1 MNTKKLLLLVLTLLC
16 VACLAFSACEQTPN
30 SNAISGLA
38 DISITCGDNLPTIAP
53 VAEYGTVT
61 VTIAKAVDGTEKEN
75 LTYGALPTKAPEAG
89 TYYLKATVEVG
100 ENYQAATAYA
110 KLTVSHKAFNDIAG
124 NGTLKEEATSDGKYK
139 TWEEKECP
147 CGAIIKGNE
156 KVNDKKANV
165 INGLSDVTLVCGSA
179 IDVTGV
185 TATFGTATIQIAA
198 AVEGTEKENLTYA
211 AISGTYNHGVYYIRA
226 TVAEGDNY
234 QGATAYAKV
243 TINHKAY
250 ADIEGEVLHQAVVD
264 TTKGYDYK
272 LCACEERIHG
282 ETEYVNVTI
291 KADGTVID
299 TQELA
304 IGAKVAYPATSK
316 LPTRTGYAAM
326 LLLNGNVWNAGET
339 VSDFATIDVAT
350 RWVIKDDATIESVKT
365 NWLFIAND
373 DTGLT
378 DETVNKL
385 TKEDDLWKI
394 ETLYNSAKPASPAE
408 VNLGDIALKVNYTY
422 QFTITSTHRTRI
434 CFGTETWDTNSYL
447 ISADMVNQPIVVT
460 VTYTGS
466 NTIVTFNGEVRT
478 YTNAQWPTH
487 NLNSVTLAIQDKDA
501 KDEADHPRYTVSIS
515 KQVSG
520 IFDYIAIDA
529 RLVASLPEVADIN
542 VSNADEI
549 MEAIETI
556 EALRTAH
563 FTAAELASATSLD
576 AHKKAAQD
584 WIDNHTANLKALENA
599 LPEFDTMFTA
609 DKDTQ
614 DAAYQALTKYL
625 AYYNV
630 VFTAEEKEAY
640 KEPEKIS
647 FYREFFKGANKAV
660 FEDAIGQMTGFTREG
675 NVFVVNGNTQAAP
688 QNLTATLNLPK
699 IAYGAFDQVTFILIG
714 SSEMAPVIF
723 EFGGKTYTFTL
734 PIPAKDEQPAVEGK
748 TYMWV
753 QFFIEKDPTD
763 GKWYATAN
771 HVDQEVT
778 AKVELSNDIVLGNE
792 SISVV
797 VKTTHWS
804 SVRIQGNGN
813 EATKNQ
819 ILGTLSTENV
829 VPVHQVSYSYKTGA
843 GDKTA
848 TQYYLN
854 NGKLVLPKVSESY
867 TDAEGKHTFKGW
879 FADGKEYKADD
890 AITAS
895 VNLVAKYEI
904 LEGDYTEY
912 TVKYIVNDAEYTT
925 TPEQTY
931 HYNDNLKLPVD
942 PATPVYDGTGKHY
955 EFKGWFVGSKK
966 YTNADKVTEDLELEA
981 KFELVDDIQ
990 YKVTLTNLDGADED
1004 ILVNSGTVAELT
1016 TPTRTGY
1023 VFEGWYKADG
1033 SKYDTTAEVTADITL
1048 AAKWLLPTDVTSTVF
1063 TAEQLTAQLSGSLTE
1078 DREKQ
1083 LPNIETVW
1091 ASAVGSEYQERCFIG
1106 YWNQTKQGGNGNRFL
1121 YLPKFDM
1128 TSYKQ
1133 VSFVFL
1139 MDNAVGAIGIN
1150 VGDNWIDIHDDVST
1164 HGGFVKVV
1172 ISKVGDTWTLVT
1184 DTKGA
1189 IKSIALPE
1197 NVVNGTESMLL
1208 KLWSNAAEQY
1218 LYMSEIKAVTVVNVD
1233 YVAKATEAATAIDK
1247 LAVDA
1252 DNTAKFAALKTYL
1265 TWRTYFSAY
1274 ELTANPM
1281 SENAKKLQV
1290 TEGIVWMPTADNL
1303 KDVKCDAVNWNEA
1316 AHYGNG
1322 PLNKTGKDGDKFIK
1336 ENHYQPN
1343 SSAAGNGE
1351 RTISMTMP
1359 TINYAF
1365 YSEVRFCVWVQNTT
1379 GTHVSL
1385 GINGENTAQTI
1396 GNEDG
1401 TYVSYMVYITVE
1413 DGTATFNVYPE
1424 QSDSTTTPL
1433 LTGTLSS
1440 AVANGQEGLTIS
1452 LYLDGWTQVGISEF
1466 YGTL

>member
-165 INGLSDVTLVCGSA
+165 ISGLSDVTLVCGSA

-234 QGATAYAKV
+234 QAATAYAKV

-250 ADIEGEVLHQAVVD
+250 ADIEGEVLHQAVVN

-385 TKEDDLWKI
+385 TQEDNLWKI

-434 CFGTETWDTNSYL
+434 CFALDTWDTHNYL
-447 ISADMVNQPIVVT
+447 ITEDMANKPIVVT

-466 NTIVTFNGEVRT
+466 NTVVTFNGEVRT

-487 NLNSVTLAIQDKDA
+487 NLNGVTLAIQDKDA

-556 EALRTAH
+556 EALRSAH

-576 AHKKAAQD
+576 AHKKAAQE

-630 VFTAEEKEAY
+630 VFTAEEKAKYE
-640 KEPEKIS
+640 EPQKIS

-699 IAYGAFDQVTFILIG
+699 VAYGAFDQVTFILIG

-748 TYMWV
+748 TFMWV

-771 HVDQEVT
+771 HLAQEVT
-778 AKVELSNDIVLGNE
+778 AKVALSNDIVLGNE

-813 EATKNQ
+813 DATKNQ

-912 TVKYIVNDAEYTT
+912 TVTYIVNDAEYTT

-942 PATPVYDGTGKHY
+942 PAAPVYDGTGKHY
-955 EFKGWFVGSKK
+955 EFKGWFVGTKK

-981 KFELVDDIQ
+981 IFELVDDIQ

-1048 AAKWLLPTDVTSTVF
+1048 AAKWLVTNTYIGEITKADNSHLAGYAGAGTAVTDSDWIDSNGNAFTKYWKPTYEGDNVYINLPTSVFETVSALEVLVELVGTEADYSLTCHPVTSD
-1063 TAEQLTAQLSGSLTE
+1063 SGYMGGKTNL
-1078 DREKQ
+1078 
-1083 LPNIETVW
+1083 
-1091 ASAVGSEYQERCFIG
+1091 G
-1106 YWNQTKQGGNGNRFL
+1106 YKFVIRFYLDGTTWKISTKQWTREI
-1121 YLPKFDM
+1121 PESAFDSDVLKM
-1128 TSYKQ
+1128 HIWQNTHPEVR
-1133 VSFVFL
+1133 VSEV
-1139 MDNAVGAIGIN
+1139 VGYG
-1150 VGDNWIDIHDDVST
+1150 
-1164 HGGFVKVV
+1164 
-1172 ISKVGDTWTLVT
+1172 
-1184 DTKGA
+1184 
-1189 IKSIALPE
+1189 
-1197 NVVNGTESMLL
+1197 
-1208 KLWSNAAEQY
+1208 
-1218 LYMSEIKAVTVVNVD
+1218 NVD
-1233 YVAKATEAATAIDK
+1233 YVAKAAEAATAIDK

-1265 TWRTYFSAY
+1265 TWRSHFTAA
-1274 ELTANPM
+1274 ELAANPM
-1281 SENAKKLQV
+1281 STKATELQAALKAAGV
-1290 TEGIVWMPTADNL
+1290 VDNIWMPTADNL

-1316 AHYGNG
+1316 EHYGNG
-1322 PLNKTGKDGDKFIK
+1322 SLNKTGKDGDKFTK

-1396 GNEDG
+1396 GNKDG

>member
-165 INGLSDVTLVCGSA
+165 ISGLSDVTLVCGSA

-234 QGATAYAKV
+234 QAATAYAKV

-385 TKEDDLWKI
+385 TQEDNLWKI

-422 QFTITSTHRTRI
+422 QFAITSTHRTRI
-434 CFGTETWDTNSYL
+434 CFALDTWDTHNYL
-447 ISADMVNQPIVVT
+447 ITEDMANKPIVVT

-466 NTIVTFNGEVRT
+466 NTVVTFNGEVRT

-487 NLNSVTLAIQDKDA
+487 NLNCVTLAIQDKDA

-576 AHKKAAQD
+576 AHKKAAQE

-599 LPEFDTMFTA
+599 LPEFDSMFTA

-630 VFTAEEKEAY
+630 VFTAEEKAKYE
-640 KEPEKIS
+640 EPQKIS

-699 IAYGAFDQVTFILIG
+699 VAYGAFDQVTFILIG

-748 TYMWV
+748 TFMWV

-771 HVDQEVT
+771 HLAQEVT
-778 AKVELSNDIVLGNE
+778 AKVALSNDIVLGNE

-813 EATKNQ
+813 DATKNQ

-879 FADGKEYKADD
+879 FADGEEYKADD

-912 TVKYIVNDAEYTT
+912 TVTYIVNDAEYTT

-942 PATPVYDGTGKHY
+942 PAAPVYDGTGKHY
-955 EFKGWFVGSKK
+955 EFKGWFVGTKK

-981 KFELVDDIQ
+981 IFELVDDIQ

-1048 AAKWLLPTDVTSTVF
+1048 AAKWLVPVTEKQTIISASDLSTQVTGTLNDGRTPAYDKADSWWTDSEGTKYDKWFLVGNNDPKEQDHNGIRTFVFPLINMSKYSQLNFIMLMNDAQVGSVSTPDSASE
-1063 TAEQLTAQLSGSLTE
+1063 TGWTDIGSGS
-1078 DREKQ
+1078 
-1083 LPNIETVW
+1083 
-1091 ASAVGSEYQERCFIG
+1091 
-1106 YWNQTKQGGNGNRFL
+1106 GGNQF
-1121 YLPKFDM
+1121 M
-1128 TSYKQ
+1128 QIT
-1133 VSFVFL
+1133 
-1139 MDNAVGAIGIN
+1139 
-1150 VGDNWIDIHDDVST
+1150 
-1164 HGGFVKVV
+1164 
-1172 ISKVGDTWTLVT
+1172 ISKVSGVWTLVCRRPNSNT
-1184 DTKGA
+1184 
-1189 IKSIALPE
+1189 SLSLALGE
-1197 NVVNGTESMLL
+1197 DVVNGTKPLEMR
-1208 KLWSNAAEQY
+1208 LWTNQTQW
-1218 LYMSEIKAVTVVNVD
+1218 LYMSEIKAYVSSNVD
-1233 YVAKATEAATAIDK
+1233 YVAKAAEAATAIDK

-1265 TWRTYFSAY
+1265 TWRSHFTAT
-1274 ELTANPM
+1274 ELVANPI
-1281 SENAKKLQV
+1281 STKATELQAALKAAGV
-1290 TEGIVWMPTADNL
+1290 RGTIWTPTADNL
-1303 KDVKCDAVNWNEA
+1303 SDIGFQGTSD
-1316 AHYGNG
+1316 YTGIS
-1322 PLNKTGKDGDKFIK
+1322 TMGKDWMKDKDSNVFQTAYTRNCQGVQDIVLTL
-1336 ENHYQPN
+1336 P
-1343 SSAAGNGE
+1343 A
-1351 RTISMTMP
+1351 
-1359 TINYAF
+1359 INFAT
-1365 YSEVRFCVWVQNTT
+1365 YSDVRFCLWVQNTA
-1379 GTHVSL
+1379 GKIQSL
-1385 GINGENTAQTI
+1385 TINGTTAPMDKVGSTV
-1396 GNEDG
+1396 
-1401 TYVSYMVYITVE
+1401 YVVYIKTVNNVTSFE
-1413 DGTATFNVYPE
+1413 VCYNGSDVAVASGTIPAT
-1424 QSDSTTTPL
+1424 
-1433 LTGTLSS
+1433 
-1440 AVANGQEGLTIS
+1440 VANGHEALKLTIS
-1452 LYLDGWTQVGISEF
+1452 VDAWTQIQLSEF